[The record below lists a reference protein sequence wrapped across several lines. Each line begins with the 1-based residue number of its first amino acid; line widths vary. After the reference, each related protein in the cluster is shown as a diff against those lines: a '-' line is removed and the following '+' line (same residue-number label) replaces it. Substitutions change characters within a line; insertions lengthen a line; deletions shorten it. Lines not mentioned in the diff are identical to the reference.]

1 MMQIFDSHESYG
13 LISKIFHS
21 LRLIIL
27 IAIYT
32 ITKLSFLNIPFNFH
46 KTLGVLMF
54 FIILSNIAWRILNPY
69 PKVESVNVV
78 EKNITFIVW
87 FSIYILLA
95 LAPLTGYLMS
105 YACINMFNLFSIP
118 SVYDSDVVKN
128 YIINNIGMPIYALT
142 NLMAII
148 HHFIVEVL
156 LIFLIAIHI
165 LAVFY
170 SIVFRKKKE
179 LGKMFNFNNSINK

>member
-1 MMQIFDSHESYG
+1 MQIFDTNASYG
-13 LISKIFHS
+13 LISKIFHL

-27 IAIYT
+27 LSIYT
-32 ITKLSFLNIPFNFH
+32 ITKLSFLNIPFNCH
-46 KTLGVLMF
+46 KALGILMF
-54 FIILSNIAWRILNPY
+54 FIILGNIAWRVLNQY
-69 PKVESVNVV
+69 PKVDSVNIV
-78 EKNITFIVW
+78 EKNITFLVW
-87 FSIYILLA
+87 FSIYVLLA
-95 LAPLTGYLMS
+95 LAPLTGYLMIYS
-105 YACINMFNLFSIP
+105 SINMFNLFCLP
-118 SVYDSDVVKN
+118 SVYDSDSVKN

-148 HHFIVEVL
+148 HHLIVEIL

-170 SIVFRKKKE
+170 SVIIRKKKE